1 MSTKEETKED
11 KTKIQIQ
18 INGFDGSS
26 QKFLVSMEKSFKK
39 LFEVYAQIK
48 KLDLDRI
55 KFHFEGDRVQPHNT
69 PLSMKMEQGDI
80 IDVSST
86 QEGG

>member
-1 MSTKEETKED
+1 MSTKEEIKED
-11 KTKIQIQ
+11 ETKIQIQ
-18 INGFDGSS
+18 INGFNGSS
-26 QKFLVSMEKSFKK
+26 QKFLVRKEKPFKK

-48 KLDLDRI
+48 KLDLDQI

-69 PLSMKMEQGDI
+69 PLSMKMEQDDI
-80 IDVSST
+80 IDVSAA